1 MGVNEDEYW
10 VPEHV
15 REWLRSLGFSLPL
28 EDMESHIRAWDRWMR
43 ALGDF
48 YDYRDTDGVGRLYEV
63 HRRSIHPAMRVCREW
78 GSLLLNDRTQVACA
92 EQTCT
97 DWLAAWMA
105 RTGFLASAQECVV
118 RAFGLETGAWALWVD
133 ASAGEV
139 RVRRYDARMV
149 VPLTWDEEGVT
160 ECAFVTRT
168 FWRGRAVDQV
178 QLHLRGGAGGSFFSP
193 SESLGKGASASSSRL
208 TDGGGEGTYRIV
220 TACFDRDGNR
230 VEPEGVCPVYDT
242 GSVWPTFSIV
252 KPAVDNTRVDMSPYG
267 QSVFA
272 DAVDAIQAVDLC
284 YDAMMSEIDNGK
296 MRVFLSDVMF
306 DTERDGKGGRVSIPF
321 GKADCTVFRKVMST
335 EDTIHEFAP
344 TLRTEAQ
351 ARAFRVALQTLG
363 VLCGFGI
370 NYFDLENVGYV
381 KTATEV
387 SADNSALMRNIRRHE
402 RALEGAIAGICRAL
416 MAAERRL
423 GVELPDEGLVRV
435 TFDDSI
441 ITDTTAEKRQ
451 DMDEVAAGL
460 LEPWKYRRKWYGA
473 VGPWLAAAGGGGAGW
488 AASSLVRAAG
498 GAGRFPSRARN
509 GAEAGGLRTTLDG
522 QRVVVGCGHLG
533 RRLRA
538 RRSSRSSRDTGGKGR
553 LRYTVLSLQ
562 ILAEPLPWEAPSSP
576 DPDRGDLIPFRQP
589 RYHAARYAEDR
600 GNLGGL
606 EKVAV
611 ALERVGVHR
620 LSNFPRL
627 CSCRRK

>member
-1 MGVNEDEYW
+1 MQGMTDEYW

-28 EDMESHIRAWDRWMR
+28 EDMEPHIRAWDSWMR

-48 YDYRDTDGVGRLYEV
+48 YDYRDTDGVGRVYEV

-78 GSLLLNDRTQVACA
+78 GSLLLNDKTQVACD
-92 EQTCT
+92 EQACT
-97 DWLAAWMA
+97 DWLAGWMA

-118 RAFGLETGAWALWVD
+118 RAFGLGTGAWALWVD
-133 ASAGEV
+133 AGAGEV

-160 ECAFVTRT
+160 ECAFVTRA

-178 QLHLRGGAGGSFFSP
+178 QLHLKGAGGTFFSP
-193 SESLGKGASASSSRL
+193 GESLGEGVGAGSSRL
-208 TDGGGEGTYRIV
+208 TDDASEGTYRIV

-252 KPAVDNTRVDMSPYG
+252 KPAIDNTRVDMSPYG

-284 YDAMMSEIDNGK
+284 YDAMMSEI
-296 MRVFLSDVMF
+296 
-306 DTERDGKGGRVSIPF
+306 PF
-321 GKADCTVFRKVMST
+321 GRQDCTVFRKVMST

-363 VLCGFGI
+363 DLCGFGI

-387 SADNSALMRNIRRHE
+387 SADSSALMRNIRRHE
-402 RALEGAIAGICRAL
+402 HALEGAIAGICRAL

-435 TFDDSI
+435 AFDDSI

-460 LEPWKYRRKWYGA
+460 LEPWEYREKWYGEDEATARRRGSA
-473 VGPWLAAAGGGGAGW
+473 VGSGAGDGGSGHVD
-488 AASSLVRAAG
+488 AAQAGVPGRVRRREELTTAAP
-498 GAGRFPSRARN
+498 A
-509 GAEAGGLRTTLDG
+509 
-522 QRVVVGCGHLG
+522 Q
-533 RRLRA
+533 
-538 RRSSRSSRDTGGKGR
+538 
-553 LRYTVLSLQ
+553 
-562 ILAEPLPWEAPSSP
+562 
-576 DPDRGDLIPFRQP
+576 
-589 RYHAARYAEDR
+589 
-600 GNLGGL
+600 
-606 EKVAV
+606 
-611 ALERVGVHR
+611 
-620 LSNFPRL
+620 
-627 CSCRRK
+627 